1 MVKHVLVNSLLA
13 SYKFYNIR
21 EIVCVGIKVKEG
33 VVIAV
38 EKKLNSVLVDET
50 SFKKIQLLGEH
61 IGVSY
66 AGIGPDFRV
75 LNQKARKTV

>member
-1 MVKHVLVNSLLA
+1 VKA
-13 SYKFYNIR
+13 
-21 EIVCVGIKVKEG
+21 G

>member
-1 MVKHVLVNSLLA
+1 MFN
-13 SYKFYNIR
+13 R
-21 EIVCVGIKVKEG
+21 EIVCVGIKVKAG